1 MLNKHRTGNFFVP
14 VESLVL
20 KGGKNRLD
28 RDWSES
34 TMYALW
40 KDYVK
45 TLFAL
50 LYRYDVLMCAC
61 GENPD

>member
-1 MLNKHRTGNFFVP
+1 
-14 VESLVL
+14 
-20 KGGKNRLD
+20 
-28 RDWSES
+28 
-34 TMYALW
+34 MYALW